1 MQDIKYCYPNTNT
14 LINKLNIKDEKTLFE
29 AEKKLTLIRLQELQ
43 DSPIIGNFDYKHLK
57 DIHHYIFQ
65 DLYNWA
71 GELRTVEIGKGNLF
85 CTTEFL
91 VSYGESVLDNYFKS
105 CYKKR
110 NDFKEFIKVFSSNYA
125 DLNALHPFR
134 EGNGRTQR
142 EFARLICLKCGYI
155 FDLSKTNHKEM
166 LEASI
171 LSFNNADNSKLEDI
185 FLKSVI
191 PISEYKSI
199 DDNIKILSSDDLV
212 IAIQENINNYQY
224 YKEDNMDLINKYN
237 LYYEEKIKNKRMETN
252 K

>member
-1 MQDIKYCYPNTNT
+1 MPDNKYCYPNSNT
-14 LINKLNIKDEKTLFE
+14 LINNLNIKNEQTLFE

-43 DSPIIGNFDYKHLK
+43 DSPIKGNFDYKHLK
-57 DIHHYIFQ
+57 DIHRYIFQ
-65 DLYNWA
+65 DIYSWA
-71 GELRTVEIGKGNLF
+71 GELRTVEIGKRNLF

-105 CYKKR
+105 CFNSRSNFKK
-110 NDFKEFIKVFSSNYA
+110 FIKVFSSNYA

-155 FDLSKTNHKEM
+155 FDLSCTTHTEM

-171 LSFNNADNSKLEDI
+171 LSFNDADNSKLEAI
-185 FLKSVI
+185 FSKAII
-191 PISEYKSI
+191 PIDEYKQI
-199 DDNIKILSSDDLV
+199 DDKIKILSSDDLV
-212 IAIQENINNYQY
+212 ITIQENINNYQY
-224 YKEDNMDLINKYN
+224 YKEDNNDLIHKYN
-237 LYYEEKIKNKRMETN
+237 LYYEEKLMKKKNRN

>member
-1 MQDIKYCYPNTNT
+1 MQDRKYCYPNSNT
-14 LINKLNIKDEKTLFE
+14 LINILNIKDEQTLFE

-57 DIHHYIFQ
+57 DIHRYIFQ
-65 DLYNWA
+65 DLYSWA

-91 VSYGESVLDNYFKS
+91 VSYGESVFDNYFKL
-105 CYKKR
+105 CFKKR
-110 NDFKEFIKVFSSNYA
+110 NNFKEFIKVFSSNYA

-142 EFARLICLKCGYI
+142 EFARLICLKCGYV
-155 FDLSKTNHKEM
+155 FDLSCTTHSEM

-171 LSFNNADNSKLEDI
+171 LSFNNADNSKLEAI
-185 FLKSVI
+185 FSKAII
-191 PISEYKSI
+191 PIGEYKQI
-199 DDNIKILSSDDLV
+199 DDKIKILSLDDLV
-212 IAIQENINNYQY
+212 ITIQENINNYLY
-224 YKEDNMDLINKYN
+224 YKEDNIDLINKYN
-237 LYYEEKIKNKRMETN
+237 SYYEEKLKNKKIEN

>member
-185 FLKSVI
+185 FSKAVI

-199 DDNIKILSSDDLV
+199 DDNIKILSLDDLV

-237 LYYEEKIKNKRMETN
+237 LYYEDKLKNKKNEN